1 MIVHRVVHDPEFDD
15 VVRSDELARGATA
28 IGLLQAILEVDPAP
42 RLRLGEVDDD
52 VDALCHCDAD
62 TVLDERAG
70 QQVAVG
76 AEPVERLPVA
86 QGELQKARGPA
97 DQEPEAILPALDVQI
112 RLDLRIHRHLVA
124 QDPVQ
129 VEQVEE
135 ELAGG
140 RIEHLVHEEHG
151 DVELAAGQAEPG
163 RLVVGVEQDVV
174 AEERAEGG
182 EHLVRVL
189 RGEVDLVVVIPEEA
203 HRLPHVARDRPAVQ
217 SARGNVRGEARAHV
231 RVVIVVEEALVVAPE
246 RASIRLGRVVTVVQ
260 VRGGLVPPESAVVVG
275 QRVVYPVEDRL
286 PILGLDA
293 ERPDGSGRPLHER
306 PDRRWRYAIA
316 GRIEVEADRLL
327 DALQHGAVE
336 ARGRVARSAELGPP
350 LVRLSSRFPEASD
363 VRDPVHRTR
372 PRGGIR
378 VPRLRR
384 RRIQRDGPHRRW
396 NRERVHERRV
406 GRADERNG
414 VVGVGPVGFEAPH
427 PGQLDEPGAAH
438 DQSHL
443 Q

>member
-1 MIVHRVVHDPEFDD
+1 MDRVGPALARLEVPQLSGVLSRERADGLVEDLAVHRPGTALTVERPVPLLGDLDVRARKLEERDRNLAVIVHRVVHDPEFDD

-140 RIEHLVHEEHG
+140 RIEHLVHEEIG
-151 DVELAAGQAEPG
+151 VSNSPLG
-163 RLVVGVEQDVV
+163 RRSPVVSSSVSS
-174 AEERAEGG
+174 RMS
-182 EHLVRVL
+182 LL
-189 RGEVDLVVVIPEEA
+189 KS
-203 HRLPHVARDRPAVQ
+203 VQ
-217 SARGNVRGEARAHV
+217 KE
-231 RVVIVVEEALVVAPE
+231 
-246 RASIRLGRVVTVVQ
+246 ASILYVFC
-260 VRGGLVPPESAVVVG
+260 AVK
-275 QRVVYPVEDRL
+275 
-286 PILGLDA
+286 
-293 ERPDGSGRPLHER
+293 STS
-306 PDRRWRYAIA
+306 W
-316 GRIEVEADRLL
+316 
-327 DALQHGAVE
+327 
-336 ARGRVARSAELGPP
+336 S
-350 LVRLSSRFPEASD
+350 
-363 VRDPVHRTR
+363 
-372 PRGGIR
+372 
-378 VPRLRR
+378 
-384 RRIQRDGPHRRW
+384 
-396 NRERVHERRV
+396 
-406 GRADERNG
+406 
-414 VVGVGPVGFEAPH
+414 
-427 PGQLDEPGAAH
+427 
-438 DQSHL
+438 
-443 Q
+443 